1 MILYGKQH
9 ITDEDIDAVIKV
21 LKSEYL
27 TSGPAVTEFENT
39 VKNFIG
45 VKYAIALSNATSFT
59 CCMFSN

>member
-1 MILYGKQH
+1 MIPYGKQH

-45 VKYAIALSNATSFT
+45 VKILLPSKFLFENKILL
-59 CCMFSN
+59 